1 MTITDIINPVF
12 RILSEQGMYR
22 LEMETAKAC
31 REGWYPVGGVGK
43 KDRDWVQVLMKG
55 KDE

>member
-1 MTITDIINPVF
+1 VTITDIINPVF